1 MYAVGNLNPHAAS
14 KMNNQEG
21 QPMIEFR
28 NVTKSYGEKAG
39 LSDISLSIDDGE
51 FVFLVGPSGAG
62 KSTFI
67 KLILKEID
75 PEEGQILF
83 RGRDITRLAKRLIP
97 GLRREL
103 GVVFQDFRLL
113 PKKTVYEN
121 VAFAM
126 EAVHKRR
133 KLINEQV
140 PHILKLVGIS
150 EHAERYPHELS
161 GGEAQRVAIARAI
174 VNNPKLLIAD
184 EPTGNLDPEKSW
196 EIMNL
201 LDQINLR
208 GTTVVMVTHAKDI
221 VDRMGKRVIQLEEGR
236 LVRDD
241 PAGFYI
247 QADESEPTVVDVL
260 DDMIAESES
269 DVLQA
274 GMINESLTSGLSE
287 EDLSIFGE
295 IGSMS
300 ELIGDEEQPEEAPAE
315 QESASADVKSDPP
328 EAEAPVPEKPEQ
340 PPSSDEVPGERRKKK
355 AATGSSSGKS
365 SSGKGRRKIRKKRG
379 GGAGL

>member
-1 MYAVGNLNPHAAS
+1 MREETAINLHFFFQYIIINTHAAGNADPH
-14 KMNNQEG
+14 KTEKKNQEG
-21 QPMIEFR
+21 QPMIEFK
-28 NVTKSYGEKAG
+28 NVTKSYGDKAG
-39 LSDISLSIDDGE
+39 LSDVNLSIDDGE

-75 PEEGQILF
+75 PEKGQIFF
-83 RGRDITRLAKRLIP
+83 RGRDITRLPKRLIP
-97 GLRREL
+97 GLRRDL
-103 GVVFQDFRLL
+103 GIVFQDFRLL

-126 EAVHKRR
+126 EAVHQRK
-133 KLINEQV
+133 KLIKEQV

-150 EHAERYPHELS
+150 EQAERYPHELS

-174 VNNPKLLIAD
+174 VNNPKVLIAD

-221 VDRMGKRVIQLEEGR
+221 VDRMGKRVIQIAEGR
-236 LVRDD
+236 VVRDD
-241 PAGFYI
+241 AAGFYI
-247 QADESEPTVVDVL
+247 QTDEPDMPVQAVL

-269 DVLQA
+269 D
-274 GMINESLTSGLSE
+274 LS
-287 EDLSIFGE
+287 FR
-295 IGSMS
+295 
-300 ELIGDEEQPEEAPAE
+300 
-315 QESASADVKSDPP
+315 
-328 EAEAPVPEKPEQ
+328 
-340 PPSSDEVPGERRKKK
+340 PG
-355 AATGSSSGKS
+355 
-365 SSGKGRRKIRKKRG
+365 
-379 GGAGL
+379 